1 MKLHIKNGRFI
12 DPRSGTDAKQDV
24 YIAAG
29 RVVALGSAPA
39 DFKELAFNW
48 SSRSRTTGETA

>member
-29 RVVALGSAPA
+29 RVVFDGSFGRK
-39 DFKELAFNW
+39 DDDTN
-48 SSRSRTTGETA
+48 SD